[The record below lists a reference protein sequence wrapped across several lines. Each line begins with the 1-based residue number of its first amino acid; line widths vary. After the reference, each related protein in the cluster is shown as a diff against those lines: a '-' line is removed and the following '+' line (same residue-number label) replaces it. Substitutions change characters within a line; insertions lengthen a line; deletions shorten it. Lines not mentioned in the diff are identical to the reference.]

1 MIQLP
6 PYQMMRV
13 GPAPQALA
21 NLIQM
26 EALDTSQVAQCVSE
40 LGQLLEAPFPNSIKQ
55 KYGASAMCSIHPLMQ
70 IEIRY
75 PASSQ

>member
-1 MIQLP
+1 
-6 PYQMMRV
+6 
-13 GPAPQALA
+13 
-21 NLIQM
+21 M
-26 EALDTSQVAQCVSE
+26 EALDKSQVAQCVTE